1 MTLVALTVAV
11 ATLALLPHAARG
23 AEAIGYINSDRIRFE
38 YEGARDIENQ
48 LQASLSDWQ
57 SQARE
62 MERGIEESIADLE
75 AQRLI
80 LSEEAIRERELEIQQ
95 KRLEFEEFINRVWGV
110 GGLAAQREAEL
121 WQPVFDTINGI
132 LQEIGQEGDY
142 VMIFDAAQMGIVFAD
157 PTTDLTDQVI
167 DALNSAPGQE

>member
-1 MTLVALTVAV
+1 MALLIGLLLLPAV
-11 ATLALLPHAARG
+11 ASAAEG
-23 AEAIGYINSDRIRFE
+23 VAYINSDRIRFE
-38 YEGARDIENQ
+38 YEGSRDIENQ

-62 MERGIEESIADLE
+62 MERGIEEMIGEIE

-80 LSEEAIRERELEIQQ
+80 LSEEALRERELSVQQ
-95 KRLEFEEFINRVWGV
+95 KRLEFEEFVNQVWGV

-132 LQEIGQEGDY
+132 LQDIGEEGDY
-142 VMIFDAAQMGIVFAD
+142 QMIFDAAQMGIVYAD
-157 PTTDLTDQVI
+157 PSTDLTQQVLDI
-167 DALNSAPGQE
+167 LNSSTTQE

>member
-1 MTLVALTVAV
+1 VVGLGLV
-11 ATLALLPHAARG
+11 LLPLAALA
-23 AEAIGYINSDRIRFE
+23 AEGVAYINSDRVRFE

-57 SQARE
+57 ARARE
-62 MERGIEESIADLE
+62 MEREIETMIGEIE

-80 LSEEAIRERELEIQQ
+80 LSEEAIRERELAIQQ
-95 KRLEFEEFINRVWGV
+95 KRMEFEDFVNSVWGV

-132 LQEIGQEGDY
+132 LKEIGQEGDY
-142 VMIFDAAQMGIVFAD
+142 DMILDAAQMGIVYAD
-157 PTTDLTDQVI
+157 PSTDLTQQVI
-167 DALNSAPGQE
+167 DALNSAPAQE